1 MKVFIVVNG
10 NNNMS
15 FVHTVVTK
23 VQDKVKRPWEVNIQ
37 PGRLMLFLLPLFPA
51 F

>member
-15 FVHTVVTK
+15 FVYIVFTK
-23 VQDKVKRPWEVNIQ
+23 VQDKVKRPCGVNTQTGIF
-37 PGRLMLFLLPLFPA
+37 MLFLLPIFIA